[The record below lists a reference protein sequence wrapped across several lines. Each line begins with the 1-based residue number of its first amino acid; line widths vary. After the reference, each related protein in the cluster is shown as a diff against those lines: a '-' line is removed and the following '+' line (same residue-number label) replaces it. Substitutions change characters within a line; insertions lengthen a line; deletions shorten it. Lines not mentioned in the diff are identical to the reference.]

1 MDNLKTSFGKQKVSQ
16 DQKTEMVQ
24 TVFSEVSKKY
34 DLMNDLMSFG
44 THRLW
49 KKNLIEIMNIQN
61 NDNIIDVG
69 SGTGDLIKI
78 IQRKNPDVSIT
89 SIDLNI
95 EMLKYGKNNFTNSKR
110 KNINWINCNA
120 EKLPFKNDF
129 FDKYI
134 ISFCLRNI
142 TLIDKALTEAMRIL
156 KPGGTFFC
164 LEFSTPQSPLVNKIY
179 QFYKK
184 NIIPLIGEKIAN
196 NKRAYRYLEQSISQ
210 FPHQDVLLT
219 NLKKLGYIN
228 PSYTN
233 LFDGIVCIHKATKI

>member
-1 MDNLKTSFGKQKVSQ
+1 MDNLKTSFGKQKVNQ
-16 DQKTEMVQ
+16 NQKTKMVQ

-61 NDNIIDVG
+61 SDKIIDVG
-69 SGTGDLIKI
+69 SGTGDLVKI
-78 IQRKNPDVSIT
+78 IQRKNPNVYIT
-89 SIDLNI
+89 SIDLNF
-95 EMLKYGKNNFTNSKR
+95 EMLKYGKNNFANN

-120 EKLPFKNDF
+120 EELPFKDDL

-142 TLIDKALTEAMRIL
+142 TYIDKALSEAMRIL

-184 NIIPLIGEKIAN
+184 NIIPFIGEKIAN

-210 FPHQDVLLT
+210 FPQQDVLLT
-219 NLKKLGYIN
+219 NLKKIGYIN
-228 PSYTN
+228 ASYTN

>member
-1 MDNLKTSFGKQKVSQ
+1 MDNLKTSFGKQKVRQ
-16 DQKTEMVQ
+16 NQKTKMVQ

-49 KKNLIEIMNIQN
+49 KKNLIELMNIQN
-61 NDNIIDVG
+61 NDKIIDVG
-69 SGTGDLIKI
+69 SGTGDLIQI
-78 IQRKNPDVSIT
+78 MQRKKSNLSIT

-95 EMLKYGKNNFTNSKR
+95 EMLKSARKKFTNKKR
-110 KNINWINCNA
+110 KNLNWINCNA
-120 EKLPFKNDF
+120 EKLPFKDDV

-142 TLIDKALTEAMRIL
+142 TFVDKALSEAIRIL

-164 LEFSTPQSPLVNKIY
+164 LEFSTPQTPVVNSIY
-179 QFYKK
+179 KFYKK
-184 NIIPLIGEKIAN
+184 NIIPFIGEKIAN

-210 FPHQDVLLT
+210 FPQQDVLLT
-219 NLKKLGYIN
+219 NLKKIGYIN
-228 PSYTN
+228 ASYTN
-233 LFDGIVCIHKATKI
+233 LFDGIVCIHVATKI

>member
-1 MDNLKTSFGKQKVSQ
+1 MDNLKTSFGKQKVNQ
-16 DQKTEMVQ
+16 NQKTKMVQ

-61 NDNIIDVG
+61 SDKIIDVG
-69 SGTGDLIKI
+69 SGTGDLVKI
-78 IQRKNPDVSIT
+78 IQRKNPNVSIT
-89 SIDLNI
+89 SIDLNF
-95 EMLKYGKNNFTNSKR
+95 EMLKYGKNNFANN

-120 EKLPFKNDF
+120 EELPFKDNL

-142 TLIDKALTEAMRIL
+142 TYIDKALSEAMRIL

-164 LEFSTPQSPLVNKIY
+164 LEFSTPQSPLVNRIY
-179 QFYKK
+179 KFYKK
-184 NIIPLIGEKIAN
+184 NIIPFIGEKITN

-210 FPHQDVLLT
+210 FPHQDVLLA
-219 NLKKLGYIN
+219 NLKKIGYIN

>member
-1 MDNLKTSFGKQKVSQ
+1 MDNLKTSFGKQKIKEG
-16 DQKTEMVQ
+16 QKTKLVQ
-24 TVFSEVSKKY
+24 NVFSEVSKKY

-49 KKNLIEIMNIQN
+49 KNNLIELMNIQN
-61 NDNIIDVG
+61 SDKIIDVG

-78 IQRKNPDVSIT
+78 IKKKKSNVSIT

-95 EMLKYGKNNFTNSKR
+95 EMLKFGKNKFTN

-120 EKLPFKNDF
+120 EKLPFKDDL

-142 TLIDKALTEAMRIL
+142 TYIDKALSESMRIL

-164 LEFSTPQSPLVNKIY
+164 LEFSTPQSPLVKKIY
-179 QFYKK
+179 KFYKK
-184 NIIPLIGEKIAN
+184 NIIPFIGEKIAD
-196 NKRAYRYLEQSISQ
+196 NKKAYRYLEQSISQ
-210 FPHQDVLLT
+210 FPHQENLLT
-219 NLKKLGYIN
+219 HLKKIGYIN
-228 PSYTN
+228 TSYTN

>member
-1 MDNLKTSFGKQKVSQ
+1 MDNLKTSFGKQKINQ
-16 DQKTEMVQ
+16 NQKTKMIQ

-61 NDNIIDVG
+61 SDKIIDVG
-69 SGTGDLIKI
+69 SGTGDLVKI
-78 IQRKNPDVSIT
+78 IQRKNPNVSIT
-89 SIDLNI
+89 SIDLNF
-95 EMLKYGKNNFTNSKR
+95 EMLKYGKNNFANN

-120 EKLPFKNDF
+120 EELPFKDNL

-142 TLIDKALTEAMRIL
+142 TYIDKALSEAKRIL

-164 LEFSTPQSPLVNKIY
+164 LEFSTPQSPLVNRIY
-179 QFYKK
+179 KFYKK
-184 NIIPLIGEKIAN
+184 NIIPLIGEKIAD

-210 FPHQDVLLT
+210 FPQQDVLLT
-219 NLKKLGYIN
+219 NLKKIGYIN
-228 PSYTN
+228 ASYTN
-233 LFDGIVCIHKATKI
+233 LFDGIVCIHVATKI

>member
-1 MDNLKTSFGKQKVSQ
+1 MDNLKTSFGKQKIKEG
-16 DQKTEMVQ
+16 QKTKLVQ
-24 TVFSEVSKKY
+24 NVFSEVSKKY

-49 KKNLIEIMNIQN
+49 KNNLIELMNIQN
-61 NDNIIDVG
+61 SDKIIDVG

-78 IQRKNPDVSIT
+78 IKKKKSNVSIT

-95 EMLKYGKNNFTNSKR
+95 EMLKFGKNKFTN

-120 EKLPFKNDF
+120 EKLPFKDDL

-142 TLIDKALTEAMRIL
+142 TYIDKALSESMRIL

-210 FPHQDVLLT
+210 FPHQEDLLT
-219 NLKKLGYIN
+219 NLKKIGYTN
-228 PSYTN
+228 TSYTN

>member
-1 MDNLKTSFGKQKVSQ
+1 MDNLKTSFGKQKINQ
-16 DQKTEMVQ
+16 NQKTKMVQ

-61 NDNIIDVG
+61 SDKIIDVG
-69 SGTGDLIKI
+69 SGTGDLVKI
-78 IQRKNPDVSIT
+78 IQRKTPSVSIT
-89 SIDLNI
+89 SIDLNF
-95 EMLKYGKNNFTNSKR
+95 EMLKYGKNNFADN

-120 EKLPFKNDF
+120 EELPFKDDL

-134 ISFCLRNI
+134 MSFCLRNI
-142 TLIDKALTEAMRIL
+142 TYIDKALSEAMRIL

-164 LEFSTPQSPLVNKIY
+164 LEFSTPQSPLVNRIY
-179 QFYKK
+179 KFYKK
-184 NIIPLIGEKIAN
+184 NIIPLIGEKIAD

-210 FPHQDVLLT
+210 FPQQDVLLT
-219 NLKKLGYIN
+219 NLKKIGYIN
-228 PSYTN
+228 ASYTN

>member
-1 MDNLKTSFGKQKVSQ
+1 MDNLKTSFGKQKVNQ
-16 DQKTEMVQ
+16 NQKTKMVQ

-61 NDNIIDVG
+61 SDKIIDVG
-69 SGTGDLIKI
+69 SGTGDLVKI
-78 IQRKNPDVSIT
+78 IQRKNPNVSIT
-89 SIDLNI
+89 SIDLNF
-95 EMLKYGKNNFTNSKR
+95 EMLKYGKNNFTNN

-120 EKLPFKNDF
+120 EELPFQDDL

-142 TLIDKALTEAMRIL
+142 TYIDKALSEAMRIL

-184 NIIPLIGEKIAN
+184 NIIPFIGEKIAN

-210 FPHQDVLLT
+210 FPQQDVLLT
-219 NLKKLGYIN
+219 NLKKIGYIN
-228 PSYTN
+228 ASYTN

>member
-1 MDNLKTSFGKQKVSQ
+1 MDNLKTSFGKQKVNQ
-16 DQKTEMVQ
+16 NQKTKMVQ

-61 NDNIIDVG
+61 SDKIIDVG
-69 SGTGDLIKI
+69 SGTGDLVKV
-78 IQRKNPDVSIT
+78 IQRKNPNVSIT
-89 SIDLNI
+89 SIDLNF
-95 EMLKYGKNNFTNSKR
+95 EMLKYGKNNFANN

-120 EKLPFKNDF
+120 EELPFKDNL

-142 TLIDKALTEAMRIL
+142 TYIDKALSEAMRIL

-179 QFYKK
+179 KFYKK
-184 NIIPLIGEKIAN
+184 NIIPLIGEKIAD

-210 FPHQDVLLT
+210 FPQQDVLLT
-219 NLKKLGYIN
+219 NLKKIGYIN
-228 PSYTN
+228 ASYTN

>member
-1 MDNLKTSFGKQKVSQ
+1 MDNLKTSFGKQKVNQ
-16 DQKTEMVQ
+16 NQKTKMVQ

-44 THRLW
+44 SHRLW

-61 NDNIIDVG
+61 SDKIIDVG
-69 SGTGDLIKI
+69 SGTGDLVKI
-78 IQRKNPDVSIT
+78 IQRKNPNVSIT
-89 SIDLNI
+89 SIDLNF
-95 EMLKYGKNNFTNSKR
+95 EMLKYGKNNFANN

-120 EKLPFKNDF
+120 EELPFQDDL

-142 TLIDKALTEAMRIL
+142 TYIDKALSEAMRIL

-179 QFYKK
+179 KFYKK
-184 NIIPLIGEKIAN
+184 NIIPLIGEKIAD

-210 FPHQDVLLT
+210 FPQQDVLLT
-219 NLKKLGYIN
+219 NLKKIGYIN
-228 PSYTN
+228 ASYTN

>member
-1 MDNLKTSFGKQKVSQ
+1 MDNLKTSFGKQKIKQ
-16 DQKTEMVQ
+16 NQKTKMVQ
-24 TVFSEVSKKY
+24 NVFSEVSKKY

-61 NDNIIDVG
+61 SDKIIDVG
-69 SGTGDLIKI
+69 SGTGDLVKI
-78 IQRKNPDVSIT
+78 IQRKTPRVSIT
-89 SIDLNI
+89 SIDLNF
-95 EMLKYGKNNFTNSKR
+95 EMLKYGKNNFANN

-120 EKLPFKNDF
+120 EELPFQDDL

-142 TLIDKALTEAMRIL
+142 TYIDKALSEAMRIL

-179 QFYKK
+179 KFYKK
-184 NIIPLIGEKIAN
+184 NIIPLIGEKIAD

-210 FPHQDVLLT
+210 FPQQDVLLT
-219 NLKKLGYIN
+219 NLKKIGYIN
-228 PSYTN
+228 ASYTN

>member
-1 MDNLKTSFGKQKVSQ
+1 MDNLKTSFGKQKINQ
-16 DQKTEMVQ
+16 NQKTKMVQ

-61 NDNIIDVG
+61 SDKIIDVG
-69 SGTGDLIKI
+69 SGTGDLAKI
-78 IQRKNPDVSIT
+78 MQRKTPGVSIT
-89 SIDLNI
+89 SIDLNF
-95 EMLKYGKNNFTNSKR
+95 EMLKYSKNNFSNN

-120 EKLPFKNDF
+120 EELPFQDDL

-142 TLIDKALTEAMRIL
+142 TLIDKALLEAMRVL

-164 LEFSTPQSPLVNKIY
+164 LEFSVPQSPLVNKIY

-184 NIIPLIGEKIAN
+184 NIIPLIGEKISN
-196 NKRAYRYLEQSISQ
+196 NRRAYRYLEQSIDQ
-210 FPHQDVLLT
+210 FPNQDVLLN
-219 NLKKLGYIN
+219 NLKKIGYIN

-233 LFDGIVCIHKATKI
+233 LFNGIVCIHTATKI

>member
-1 MDNLKTSFGKQKVSQ
+1 MIDSLKTNFGKRKVYTKN
-16 DQKTEMVQ
+16 KTSLVQ
-24 TVFSEVSKKY
+24 EVFTKVAKKY

-49 KKNLIEIMNIQN
+49 KKNLIELINIQ
-61 NDNIIDVG
+61 DSDKIIDVG
-69 SGTGDLIKI
+69 SGTGDVTKI
-78 IQRKNPDVSIT
+78 IHKKNPNVSIT
-89 SIDLNI
+89 SIDLNF
-95 EMLKYGKNNFTNSKR
+95 EMLKYGKNNFVNN

-120 EKLPFKNDF
+120 EELPFQDDL

-134 ISFCLRNI
+134 MSFCLRNI
-142 TLIDKALTEAMRIL
+142 TFIDKALSEAMRIL

-164 LEFSTPQSPLVNKIY
+164 LEFSTPQSPLVNKMY
-179 QFYKK
+179 KFYKK

-210 FPHQDVLLT
+210 FPHQDALLA
-219 NLKKLGYIN
+219 NLKKIGYIN

>member
-1 MDNLKTSFGKQKVSQ
+1 MDNLKTSFGKQKVNQ
-16 DQKTEMVQ
+16 NQKTKMVQ

-61 NDNIIDVG
+61 SDKIIDVG
-69 SGTGDLIKI
+69 SGTGDLVKI
-78 IQRKNPDVSIT
+78 IQRKNPNVSIT
-89 SIDLNI
+89 SIDLNF
-95 EMLKYGKNNFTNSKR
+95 EMLKYGKNNFANN
-110 KNINWINCNA
+110 KNINRINCNA
-120 EKLPFKNDF
+120 EELPFKDDL

-142 TLIDKALTEAMRIL
+142 TLIDKALTEAMRIM

-219 NLKKLGYIN
+219 KLKKIGYIN
-228 PSYTN
+228 ASYSN
-233 LFDGIVCIHKATKI
+233 LFNGIVCIHKATKI

>member
-1 MDNLKTSFGKQKVSQ
+1 MDNLKTSFGKQKVNQ
-16 DQKTEMVQ
+16 NQKTKMVQ

-61 NDNIIDVG
+61 SDKIIDVG
-69 SGTGDLIKI
+69 SGTGDLVKI
-78 IQRKNPDVSIT
+78 IQRKNPNVSIT
-89 SIDLNI
+89 SIDLNF
-95 EMLKYGKNNFTNSKR
+95 EMLKYGKNNFANN

-120 EKLPFKNDF
+120 EELPFKDNL

-142 TLIDKALTEAMRIL
+142 TYIDKALSEAKRIL

-164 LEFSTPQSPLVNKIY
+164 LEFSTPQSPLVNRIY
-179 QFYKK
+179 KFYKK
-184 NIIPLIGEKIAN
+184 NIIPFIGEKIAN

-210 FPHQDVLLT
+210 FPKQDVLLT
-219 NLKKLGYIN
+219 DLKKIGYIN
-228 PSYTN
+228 ASYTN

>member
-1 MDNLKTSFGKQKVSQ
+1 MDNLKTSFGKQKIKQ
-16 DQKTEMVQ
+16 NQKTKMVQ
-24 TVFSEVSKKY
+24 NVFSEVSKKY

-61 NDNIIDVG
+61 SDKIIDVG
-69 SGTGDLIKI
+69 SGTGDLVKI
-78 IQRKNPDVSIT
+78 IQRKNPNVSIT
-89 SIDLNI
+89 SIDLNF
-95 EMLKYGKNNFTNSKR
+95 EMLKYGKNNFANN

-120 EKLPFKNDF
+120 EELPFKDNL

-142 TLIDKALTEAMRIL
+142 TYIDKALSEAKRIL

-164 LEFSTPQSPLVNKIY
+164 LEFSTPQSPLVNRIY
-179 QFYKK
+179 KFYKK
-184 NIIPLIGEKIAN
+184 NIIPLIGEKIAD

-210 FPHQDVLLT
+210 FPQQDVLLT
-219 NLKKLGYIN
+219 NLKKIGYIN
-228 PSYTN
+228 ASYTN
-233 LFDGIVCIHKATKI
+233 LFDGIVCIHVATKI

>member
-1 MDNLKTSFGKQKVSQ
+1 MDNLKTSFGKQKVNQ
-16 DQKTEMVQ
+16 NQKTKMVQ

-61 NDNIIDVG
+61 SDKIIDVG
-69 SGTGDLIKI
+69 SGTGDLVKI
-78 IQRKNPDVSIT
+78 IQRKNPNVSIT
-89 SIDLNI
+89 SIDLNF
-95 EMLKYGKNNFTNSKR
+95 EMLKYGKNNFANN

-120 EKLPFKNDF
+120 EELPFKDDL

-142 TLIDKALTEAMRIL
+142 TYIDKALSEAMRIL

-179 QFYKK
+179 KFYKK
-184 NIIPLIGEKIAN
+184 NIIPFIGEKIAD

-210 FPHQDVLLT
+210 FPQQDVLLT
-219 NLKKLGYIN
+219 NLKKIGYIN
-228 PSYTN
+228 ASYTN

>member
-1 MDNLKTSFGKQKVSQ
+1 MDNLKTSFGKQKVNQ
-16 DQKTEMVQ
+16 NQKTKMVQ

-61 NDNIIDVG
+61 SDKIIDVG
-69 SGTGDLIKI
+69 SGTGDLVKI
-78 IQRKNPDVSIT
+78 IQRKTPRVSIT
-89 SIDLNI
+89 SIDLNF
-95 EMLKYGKNNFTNSKR
+95 EMLKYGKNNFTNN

-120 EKLPFKNDF
+120 EELPFQDDL

-142 TLIDKALTEAMRIL
+142 TYIDKALSEAMRIL

-164 LEFSTPQSPLVNKIY
+164 LEFSTPQSPLVNRIY
-179 QFYKK
+179 KFYKK
-184 NIIPLIGEKIAN
+184 NIIPLIGEKIAD
-196 NKRAYRYLEQSISQ
+196 NKKAYRYLEQSISQ
-210 FPHQDVLLT
+210 FPQQDVLLT
-219 NLKKLGYIN
+219 NLKKIGYIN
-228 PSYTN
+228 ASYTN